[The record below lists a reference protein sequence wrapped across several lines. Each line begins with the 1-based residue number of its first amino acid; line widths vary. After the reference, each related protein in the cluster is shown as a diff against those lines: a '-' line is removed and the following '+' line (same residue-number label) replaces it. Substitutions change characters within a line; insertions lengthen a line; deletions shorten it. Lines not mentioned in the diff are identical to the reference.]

1 MTTYI
6 GLNPDTGAALIDD
19 AQLAASL
26 RTLLTTPIGSRLMR
40 RDYGSRIPDLIDA
53 PLNPATLMRCS
64 NAAVTAIKT
73 WEPRLEI
80 SGTRFFV
87 SNTKSGLL
95 VAQITA
101 QRRDKPATT
110 TRLEIAL

>member
-1 MTTYI
+1 MTTYT
-6 GLNPDTGAALIDD
+6 GLNPETGAALIDD

-26 RTLLTTPIGSRLMR
+26 RTLLATPIGSRVMR

-53 PLNPATLMRCS
+53 PLNPATLLRLS
-64 NAAVTAIKT
+64 AAAYIAVAR
-73 WEPRLEI
+73 WEPRLQI
-80 SGTRFFV
+80 TAIRFEPATDTPGRV
-87 SNTKSGLL
+87 
-95 VAQITA
+95 VAQLTA